1 MIQSHKT
8 VPEPS
13 CLPDWVF
20 QFKLVHLLCLKPGVA
35 RQLVAY
41 LLCYQQEVQSRV
53 FFKVNSVGFQYIT
66 IVLQE
71 AELLLFI
78 GSK

>member
-1 MIQSHKT
+1 MMQSHRT

-13 CLPDWVF
+13 CLRDWVF

-41 LLCYQQEVQSRV
+41 LLCCQQDVQSRV
-53 FFKVNSVGFQYIT
+53 FFKGNSVGFQYIT
-66 IVLQE
+66 VVLHA
-71 AELLLFI
+71 AELLLI
-78 GSK
+78 HRH